1 VLTDAINAVNTS
13 FEGLPEIDAVADVS
27 RVAAALVSDG
37 TVTVKHENMN
47 INVHFKV
54 NIDSKQLA
62 AALGDDAEGG
72 PFFVINTDRGGGGT
86 DSAEAAGG

>member
-1 VLTDAINAVNTS
+1 
-13 FEGLPEIDAVADVS
+13 
-27 RVAAALVSDG
+27 
-37 TVTVKHENMN
+37 MN